1 MPHSGLDDMHE
12 IVESRKMENGI
23 VVFWMEG
30 NDMKYE
36 SFNYQE
42 LQDANINALDLLKRP
57 RSYRIDPAAH
67 KIIVKK

>member
-1 MPHSGLDDMHE
+1 MHE

-42 LQDANINALDLLKRP
+42 LQDMKINALDLLDRA
-57 RSYRIDPAAH
+57 RSYRVDPAAH
-67 KIIVKK
+67 TVIVKK

>member
-1 MPHSGLDDMHE
+1 MHE

-30 NDMKYE
+30 DDIKYE

-42 LQDANINALDLLKRP
+42 LQNMGINALDLLNRP
-57 RSYRIDPAAH
+57 RSYRADTEAH
-67 KIIVKK
+67 TITTKK